1 MTPIIANIKEK
12 YLQSNY
18 LSGQEHETSSTTRRH
33 FVHCNPNR
41 KYIKRQLNSENDF
54 DSGFKRLEFSLII
67 INKTF
72 YVTCHLL
79 F

>member
-18 LSGQEHETSSTTRRH
+18 LSGQELETSSTTRRH

-54 DSGFKRLEFSLII
+54 
-67 INKTF
+67 
-72 YVTCHLL
+72 V
-79 F
+79 